1 MKKSKFFL
9 LALVISVVL
18 CGCGSRKEEDN
29 KTQKKE
35 SNSQTQTEGSGE
47 DSSTETKVY
56 GGSVIVGITQD
67 LDSLDPHKAVAAG
80 TEEVLFNIYE
90 GLVKPDRDGNLI
102 PAVAESYTMSED
114 GMIYTFS
121 LRENIKFHD
130 GTPVT
135 SEDVIYS
142 IKRCAGLLETSD
154 PEVITVSALSCIK
167 EVEALKKEG
176 QKDQIQITLNEPN
189 TELICYFTCAIVPEH
204 IKDLGQNPIGTG
216 PFRFVSYTPLQKF
229 VIEKNKD
236 YYLDRKSVV

>member
-142 IKRCAGLLETSD
+142 IKRCA
-154 PEVITVSALSCIK
+154 
-167 EVEALKKEG
+167 
-176 QKDQIQITLNEPN
+176 
-189 TELICYFTCAIVPEH
+189 
-204 IKDLGQNPIGTG
+204 
-216 PFRFVSYTPLQKF
+216 
-229 VIEKNKD
+229 
-236 YYLDRKSVV
+236 

>member
-114 GMIYTFS
+114 GIYF
-121 LRENIKFHD
+121 LF
-130 GTPVT
+130 
-135 SEDVIYS
+135 
-142 IKRCAGLLETSD
+142 KR
-154 PEVITVSALSCIK
+154 K
-167 EVEALKKEG
+167 
-176 QKDQIQITLNEPN
+176 
-189 TELICYFTCAIVPEH
+189 Y
-204 IKDLGQNPIGTG
+204 
-216 PFRFVSYTPLQKF
+216 
-229 VIEKNKD
+229 
-236 YYLDRKSVV
+236 